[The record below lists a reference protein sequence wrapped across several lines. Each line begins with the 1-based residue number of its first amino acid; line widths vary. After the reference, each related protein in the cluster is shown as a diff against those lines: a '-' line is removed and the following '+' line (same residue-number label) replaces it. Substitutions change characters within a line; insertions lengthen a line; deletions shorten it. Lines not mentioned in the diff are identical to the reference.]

1 MSYILYSS
9 IARAGGIDLL
19 LSMES
24 YSHQPNHPYRRRKTG
39 PGRLARLRRHGGQAL
54 IAFGG
59 AMIRWGKRWA
69 PPAAATPANGAL
81 TLVAE

>member
-24 YSHQPNHPYRRRKTG
+24 FTHEPGHPVVRRPGG
-39 PGRLARLRRHGGQAL
+39 PGSLARLRRGSGRAL
-54 IAFGG
+54 LAL
-59 AMIRWGKRWA
+59 GKV
-69 PPAAATPANGAL
+69 L
-81 TLVAE
+81 TR